1 MTGASS
7 EQKRLLRNRRT
18 ALQSRI
24 RKREVQKTPT
34 DELVESSETD
44 PTVMFI
50 NETAEVLKDHSELMK
65 EIMRSMKV

>member
-1 MTGASS
+1 M
-7 EQKRLLRNRRT
+7 
-18 ALQSRI
+18 
-24 RKREVQKTPT
+24 QKTLT

-50 NETAEVLKDHSELMK
+50 NETAEVLKDHPELMK